1 MKSKKEYIIP
11 FIGLKLGFH
20 EYEFDVRDSFFEERD
35 YSIVHKGS
43 VNVKLV
49 LEKKE
54 TMMIGEFIIKGSVFT
69 DCDRCTDTVEIP
81 VKGNYRLVYKFDTE
95 PSDDETLVVLH
106 PDDYELD
113 LHDNIYELITVSL
126 PTRLLHPKG
135 ECNEEMMELLSK
147 YTLQQTENSD
157 DDDDEDDWNE
167 NDEDW
172 DDDDEDWDDDGEDE
186 DNDDDGGDDKGP
198 IDSRWNALKNLN

>member
-1 MKSKKEYIIP
+1 M
-11 FIGLKLGFH
+11 KLGFH

-54 TMMIGEFIIKGSVFT
+54 TMMIGEFTIKGSVLT
-69 DCDRCTDTVEIP
+69 DCDRCTDAVEVP

-95 PSDDETLVVLH
+95 PSDDETLIVLH
-106 PDDYELD
+106 PDDYEID

-126 PTRLLHPKG
+126 PTRSLHPKG

-147 YTLQQTENSD
+147 YTLQQPARSE
-157 DDDDEDDWNE
+157 DDDDEDDWE
-167 NDEDW
+167 DGDW
-172 DDDDEDWDDDGEDE
+172 DDDDDWDDEEDDEDE
-186 DNDDDGGDDKGP
+186 EDGDDDKGP